1 MELGICDQSNFV
13 GTQGSRS
20 FERQM
25 ARDPILLEN
34 NIYRALFHNCWN
46 YLILKK
52 LFVTLT
58 CKVFSVI
65 KKGPIIPPDHIPAKT
80 LNLAS
85 SVHIFS
91 QHFKQIIGK
100 FKTFFGIRFFQ
111 TVYEL
116 GPIAFQSNVSNA
128 TQ

>member
-1 MELGICDQSNFV
+1 MQLGICDQSNFV

-58 CKVFSVI
+58 CKVFCYKERSNNTSRPYTSQDVKFGFVRPQNSV
-65 KKGPIIPPDHIPAKT
+65 
-80 LNLAS
+80 
-85 SVHIFS
+85 
-91 QHFKQIIGK
+91 
-100 FKTFFGIRFFQ
+100 
-111 TVYEL
+111 
-116 GPIAFQSNVSNA
+116 
-128 TQ
+128 